1 MQVIGQPQSLFVCH
15 ECDAFQS
22 ISAIQPGNVAVCVCC
37 GSTLFRN
44 PKGGVERPL
53 ALILASAILFLVAN
67 IYPIMKIKI
76 AGIEQS
82 ATLTGSA
89 RVFLEL
95 GNPALAAGV
104 WVPSVLIPGLIILGL
119 LYILCS
125 IRFNVGFPY
134 TKAILV
140 LVSRFLPFGMMDV
153 FLLGVLVALVK
164 LVALADVLL
173 GAGFYA
179 FVALIFVFAAATA
192 SLEVHQL
199 WESLDKQSDEQLQR
213 SLL

>member
-1 MQVIGQPQSLFVCH
+1 
-15 ECDAFQS
+15 
-22 ISAIQPGNVAVCVCC
+22 
-37 GSTLFRN
+37 
-44 PKGGVERPL
+44 VERPL
-53 ALILASAILFLVAN
+53 ALTLASAILFLVAN
-67 IYPIMKIKI
+67 IYPLMKIKI

-95 GNPALAAGV
+95 GNTALATGV
-104 WVPSVLIPGLIILGL
+104 WVPSVLIPGFIIFGL
-119 LYILCS
+119 LYVLCS
-125 IRFNVGFPY
+125 IRFNVGLPY
-134 TKAILV
+134 TKTILIWI
-140 LVSRFLPFGMMDV
+140 SRCLPFGMMDV

-199 WESLDKQSDEQLQR
+199 WESLDKKSDEQLQR
-213 SLL
+213 GLL